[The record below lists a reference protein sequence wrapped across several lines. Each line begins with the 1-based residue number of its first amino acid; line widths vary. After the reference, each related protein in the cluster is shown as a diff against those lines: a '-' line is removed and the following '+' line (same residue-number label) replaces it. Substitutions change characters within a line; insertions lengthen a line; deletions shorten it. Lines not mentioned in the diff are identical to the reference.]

1 MLRID
6 LTLPTSAE
14 NLAIDELL
22 SDLSDSAGSPREC
35 LRIWENPEFAVV
47 LGRSSRHREEVNMDW
62 CDAEQ
67 IPVLRRSS
75 GGAAVVIGPGC
86 LMYSVTLDYRLRPEL
101 RLLDQAHQ
109 FVMGRL
115 VDAFAGAE
123 MAVEFHGTCDL
134 TWQGRKFSGN
144 SLRCRRNSLLYHGTL
159 LYDFSLSFV
168 TECLGTPPRQ
178 PEYRRQRPHS
188 EFVTNLPVT
197 RDQLV
202 SVLQNAWPTT
212 GTEEPLNVGD
222 IGRLAEDKYSD
233 PAWTGKL

>member
-1 MLRID
+1 MLRVD

-22 SDLSDSAGSPREC
+22 SNLSESSASPREW
-35 LRIWENPEFAVV
+35 LRIWENPQVAVV
-47 LGRSSRHREEVNMDW
+47 LGRSSRQLEEVNMDW
-62 CDAEQ
+62 CVAEQ

-75 GGAAVVIGPGC
+75 GGASVVIGPGC

-101 RLLDQAHQ
+101 RMLDQAHQ
-109 FVMGRL
+109 FIMGRL
-115 VDAFAGAE
+115 VDAFARAE
-123 MAVEFHGTCDL
+123 LAVEYHGTCDL

-159 LYDFSLSFV
+159 LYDFSLSLV
-168 TECLGTPPRQ
+168 TDCLGTPPRQ
-178 PEYRRQRPHS
+178 PEYRQQRPHS
-188 EFVTNLPVT
+188 EFVTNLAVA
-197 RDQLV
+197 REQLV

-212 GTEEPLNVGD
+212 GTEEPLDAGD
-222 IGRLAEDKYSD
+222 IRRLAEGKYSD